1 MEAWQSDEFQAA
13 IVNGL
18 VDQKLGQA
26 SLNFGPTLLD
36 NQTSPTWVTLRHEL
50 LTCHHFRFA
59 VAFITDAMVSNLKPI
74 IRELSGKGIKGEIL
88 TATYLNFNQPKVFQ
102 ELMKLPN
109 VTVKIASGDGFHQK
123 GYWFDHGDYATL
135 LVGSANLTANAMLG
149 RNQELT
155 LRLDSRTQGSF
166 TNQFTTAFQHFWE
179 SAIPLTAT
187 WLADYAAHYQPLSV
201 PKPNSVA
208 KPVIHPNSMQK
219 QATTEIEK
227 LRQAGQPRALV
238 ISATGTGKTYLAAFA
253 VQAARPHR
261 LLFVA
266 HREQILQKAK
276 ASFQTIL
283 GGPASDYGLY
293 TGREHQIGAKY
304 LFATVQALS
313 RNLSNF
319 APTAFD
325 YLIIDEVHHAGAAT
339 YQTLMDYFHPQ
350 FCLGLTA
357 TPERTDDTSIFELF
371 NYQVA
376 YEIRLQAALEAEMLV
391 PFHYVGIA
399 DYHFKV
405 AKDNQRVMKYLERF
419 SDGGHHQAD
428 VQAVK
433 LLTSDERVAYL
444 LEQTAYYGYAGEQLH
459 GLIFCASVLEANE
472 LAQALNRHG
481 HPAAALSGEDS
492 IAHRQQLVAQLTA
505 GQVEYLV
512 TVDIF
517 NEGIDIPCVNQV
529 VFLRNTSSPIVYQQQ
544 LGRGLRKFPGKDYLM
559 VLDFIG
565 NFKHNYL
572 LPLVL
577 TGDTSGNLD
586 ATRTTINGQTLIG
599 QSTINFEPVAKSR
612 VLAALNQVHLTAL
625 SRLRPQYRALKQR
638 LGQIPSLMDFVRFQ
652 VADPLVISTSGPVK
666 NYPQFL
672 IKMGETIELSDYQDR
687 VLTFITAELLNGKR
701 RQELLLL
708 QALLQ
713 TNQVSDQQY
722 QAILANA
729 HCLRDEF
736 TLRSVRKVLAL
747 TYFALRARPT
757 RTDYGELPIVTYQNG
772 SYYWG
777 DQVRRELQKP
787 QFKAWVT
794 DLVAVGLALAQ
805 AYLPDQAFTPGKKY
819 TRKDA
824 VRLINNPKNL
834 NAQIV
839 SGYYFTNEA
848 SGLHEGI
855 FFVSYHKRR
864 GIRKEIDYQNEFL
877 GHQALRFFLNGKDI
891 RPGAKNVQRLISGR
905 DRLHL
910 FVQRSNATDQKNYYY
925 LGTCHYQTG
934 SLQKV
939 TYDNLT
945 RLAIN
950 LEFDRPVSDYL
961 LQLLMEDDDD

>member
-1 MEAWQSDEFQAA
+1 MVAWQNDEFQAA

-18 VDQKLGQA
+18 VDQNLGQA

-36 NQTSPTWVTLRHEL
+36 NKTSPTWVTIRHEFL
-50 LTCHHFRFA
+50 NCRHFRFA
-59 VAFITDAMVSNLKPI
+59 VAFITDAMVSNLKPLM
-74 IRELSGKGIKGEIL
+74 RQLVTKGITGEII
-88 TATYLNFNQPKVFQ
+88 TSTYLNFNQPKVFQ

-109 VTVKIASGDGFHQK
+109 VTVRIASGGGFHQK
-123 GYWFDHGDYATL
+123 GYWFDHGDYGTL

-149 RNQELT
+149 QNQELT

-166 TNQFTTAFQHFWE
+166 TSQFTATFQQLWE
-179 SAIPLTAT
+179 AATPLTKS
-187 WLADYAAHYQPLSV
+187 WLADYAAHYQPIKA
-201 PKPNSVA
+201 PEPNSGA
-208 KPVIHPNSMQK
+208 APVIHPNTMQQ
-219 QATTEIEK
+219 QATKEIEK
-227 LRQAGQPRALV
+227 LRRAGQPRALV

-253 VQAARPHR
+253 VQAAHPHR

-266 HREQILQKAK
+266 HREQILRKAK

-283 GGPASDYGLY
+283 GGPDQAYGLY
-293 TGREHQIGAKY
+293 TGHEHQTGAKY
-304 LFATVQALS
+304 LFATVQTLS
-313 RNLSNF
+313 RNLADF
-319 APTAFD
+319 DPTTFD
-325 YLIIDEVHHAGAAT
+325 YVIVDEVHHAGATT
-339 YQTLMDYFHPQ
+339 YQTLLDYFQPQ

-405 AKDNQRVMKYLERF
+405 AQDNQRVTKYQERF

-444 LEQTAYYGYAGEQLH
+444 LEQTEYYGYAGDQLH
-459 GLIFCASVLEANE
+459 GLIFCASVLEAQE

-481 HPAAALSGEDS
+481 HPAAALSGDDAIS
-492 IAHRQQLVAQLTA
+492 RRQKLVAQLTA
-505 GQVEYLV
+505 GQLEYLV

-544 LGRGLRKFPGKDYLM
+544 LGRGLRKFLGKDYLM

-577 TGDTSGNLD
+577 TGDSSGNPD
-586 ATRTTINGQTLIG
+586 AARTTINGQTLIG

-625 SRLRPQYRALKQR
+625 NRLRPQYLALKQR
-638 LGQIPSLMDFVRFQ
+638 LGRIPTLMDFVRFQ
-652 VADPLVISTSGPVK
+652 VVDPLVVSTSGPVK

-672 IKMGETIELSDYQDR
+672 AKMGEVVTISDYQNR
-687 VLTFITAELLNGKR
+687 VLTFMTAELLNGKR
-701 RQELLLL
+701 QQELLLL
-708 QALLQ
+708 QELLQ

-722 QAILANA
+722 QAILSN
-729 HCLRDEF
+729 HDCLRDVA
-736 TLRSVRKVLAL
+736 TLRSVQKVLDL

-757 RTDYGELPIVTYQNG
+757 RADYGDLPIVTYRNC
-772 SYYWG
+772 SYSWG
-777 DQVRRELQKP
+777 TQVAKELQNP

-794 DLVAVGLALAQ
+794 DLVAVGLTLAQ
-805 AYLPDQAFTPGKKY
+805 AYLPNQAFTPGKKY

-839 SGYYFTNEA
+839 SGYYFTNEV

-864 GIRKEIDYQNEFL
+864 GIRKAIDYQNEFL
-877 GHQALRFFLNGKDI
+877 GHHALRFFLNGKDI
-891 RPGAKNVQRLISGR
+891 KPGAKNVQRLVSGV

-910 FVQRSNATDQKNYYY
+910 FVQRSNAIDQQGYYY
-925 LGTCHYQTG
+925 LGTCHYQAG
-934 SLQKV
+934 SLQTV
-939 TYDNLT
+939 TDGDFT
-945 RLAIN
+945 RLAVN
-950 LEFDRPVSDYL
+950 LEFDQPVSDNL
-961 LQLLMEDDDD
+961 LNLLTEDDDD